1 MDPRTRGIVRPR
13 AGHITRARAGQRA
26 GHPGQRAG
34 HVKTLIAMLG
44 VAIVASIA
52 VGAQAEDLAVFKLV
66 ARDGA
71 FAPTKIEVPAGKR
84 FKIEISNE
92 GKGPIEF
99 ESRDLK
105 QEKVLASG
113 AKSSL
118 VINALKPGSYVFFD
132 DYHPDAPKGQIVAK

>member
-1 MDPRTRGIVRPR
+1 METMSPGIVGSG
-13 AGHITRARAGQRA
+13 AGHITRVRANFGGA
-26 GHPGQRAG
+26 LA
-34 HVKTLIAMLG
+34 VMLG
-44 VAIVASIA
+44 ASLVALISVA
-52 VGAQAEDLAVFKLV
+52 VHAEDLAVFKLV

-71 FAPTKIEVPAGKR
+71 FDPMKIEVTAGKR

-92 GKGPIEF
+92 GKGPMEF

-118 VINALKPGSYVFFD
+118 VVNALKPGTYVFFD
-132 DYHPDAPKGQIVAK
+132 DYHPDAPKGEIVAK